1 MNGREFFERI
11 AELERARTPFALAT
25 VVVRQAPVS
34 SHLGDRAIVYADGRM
49 QGFVGGSC
57 SRDIVRRQAVAAMR
71 SGTARLVQ
79 IRPGAAPD
87 TDDASPSGTVVVPM
101 NCASEGA
108 VDVYVEP
115 HLPPRIL
122 LVAGFTP
129 VAGALA
135 RLTGLLDEYR
145 VVRVVA
151 TNDLTDASVED
162 PGRVIELAALH
173 DFLGGLDAGERA
185 GLIAVV
191 ASQGNYDE
199 DALEGLLVGDAPA
212 YVGLVASRKRAAEV
226 FGVLGQRG
234 VSRER
239 LERVHNPAGL
249 DIGARLPGDV
259 AISILAEIIATASAL
274 ELPAGRPETP
284 EKLAGDPVCGMDVDA
299 TGAAHRAE
307 HAGQA
312 YYFCCAQCCATFLA
326 DPQRYATV
334 AHS

>member
-1 MNGREFFERI
+1 
-11 AELERARTPFALAT
+11 
-25 VVVRQAPVS
+25 VRQTPVS

-87 TDDASPSGTVVVPM
+87 ADDSSPSGTVVVPM
-101 NCASEGA
+101 SCASEGA

-135 RLTGLLDEYR
+135 RLAGLLDEYR

-151 TNDLTDASVED
+151 KTDVTDVAVED
-162 PGRVIELAALH
+162 PGRVIELPALH
-173 DFLGGLDAGERA
+173 DYLRGLDAGERA

-191 ASQGNYDE
+191 ASQGHYDE
-199 DALEGLLVGDAPA
+199 DALEALLIGDAPA
-212 YVGLVASRKRAAEV
+212 YVGLVASRKRAADV
-226 FGVLGQRG
+226 FAVLGQRG

-259 AISILAEIIATASAL
+259 AVAILAEIIASASAL
-274 ELPAGRPETP
+274 EPPAAHPEVTS
-284 EKLAGDPVCGMDVDA
+284 EKLAADPVCGMDVDA
-299 TGAAHRAE
+299 AGAANRAE
-307 HAGQA
+307 HAGQT
-312 YYFCCAQCCATFLA
+312 YYFCCAQCRATFSA

-334 AHS
+334 AHA